1 MTKSFE
7 NFLPHGGEASELFKK
22 LTTKEDK
29 YNSYLQTYYTR
40 RYHMKEENNQII
52 FTGALS
58 LDDLHKATR
67 YQLII
72 RRKYSLTYTIVF
84 LSLISFLLY
93 KVFID
98 ETTSQQSGYYTGL
111 RLPLL

>member
-40 RYHMKEENNQII
+40 SELYV
-52 FTGALS
+52 
-58 LDDLHKATR
+58 
-67 YQLII
+67 I
-72 RRKYSLTYTIVF
+72 RR
-84 LSLISFLLY
+84 
-93 KVFID
+93 
-98 ETTSQQSGYYTGL
+98 SGFYYAAN
-111 RLPLL
+111 